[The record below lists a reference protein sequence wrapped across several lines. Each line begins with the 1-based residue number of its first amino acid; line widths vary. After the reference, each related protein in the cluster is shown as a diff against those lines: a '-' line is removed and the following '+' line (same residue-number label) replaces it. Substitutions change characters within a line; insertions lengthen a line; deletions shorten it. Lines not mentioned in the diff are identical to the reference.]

1 MTRKVL
7 FWLGITIIL
16 FAVLTPFLWI
26 YLTMF
31 KSHGDI
37 YVMGLSKFFVFEPTL
52 ANFKRVFTSTTFLL
66 EIRNTAIIC
75 VASTAL
81 VMAFSLPA
89 AYSFARWNT
98 GGGHLLFITISTRMF
113 PPALAAIPF
122 YIVFSKLGLVDTHIG
137 LTLLFLY
144 FNMSFATFLLFGF
157 FREIPVELEQAARV
171 DGYGGFGIFWKIIF
185 PLIKPG
191 AAITA
196 VFCLVWAW
204 NEFFFASLFTRINA
218 RVVSLGMPIWHGGGT
233 GVEWGPMMVV
243 FGLSLIPTL
252 LAAWFMQR
260 YIVQGLTFGAVK
272 G

>member
-7 FWLGITIIL
+7 FWLGIAVIL
-16 FAVLTPFLWI
+16 FVVLAPFLWI
-26 YLTMF
+26 YLIMF
-31 KSHGDI
+31 KSHGDT
-37 YVMGLSKFFVFEPTL
+37 YSMGLAQFFIFKPTL
-52 ANFKRVFTSTTFLL
+52 ANFKHAFTFTTFFL
-66 EIRNTAIIC
+66 EMRNTAIIA

-122 YIVFSKLGLVDTHIG
+122 FIAFSKLGLVDTHIG

-144 FNMSFATFLLFGF
+144 FNISFATFLLFGF
-157 FREIPVELEQAARV
+157 FREIPEEMEQAAMV
-171 DGYGGFGIFWKIIF
+171 DGYGRFEIFWKVIF

-204 NEFFFASLFTRINA
+204 NEFFFASLFTRIAA
-218 RVVSLGMPIWHGGGT
+218 RVVSLGMPIWHGAER
-233 GVEWGPMMVV
+233 VEWGPMMVV
-243 FGLSLIPTL
+243 FGLSLLPTL

-260 YIVQGLTFGAVK
+260 YIIRGLTFGAVK